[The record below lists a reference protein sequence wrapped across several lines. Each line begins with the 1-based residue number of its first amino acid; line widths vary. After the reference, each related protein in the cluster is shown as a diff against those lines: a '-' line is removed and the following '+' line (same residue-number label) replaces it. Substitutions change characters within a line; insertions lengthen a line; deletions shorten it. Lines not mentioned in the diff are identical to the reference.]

1 MVKKNLYFWHSETFR
16 TQWWRPTSL
25 QLGTFVDIWLCTGLL
40 LSSFSQEC
48 IFFFAQHEPTPK
60 LLVRTGICFFLEGMS
75 RRRGAIRCKGVECE
89 SRNEIKFS
97 RLFFGLM
104 TGVWNWRL
112 LSLLLL
118 FLLLMVYAV
127 EVFWWEWK
135 IKNPFLLSL
144 SFLNFLSCIL
154 SSIRTQKTAS

>member
-1 MVKKNLYFWHSETFR
+1 MAADLTTVRYLCRHLTVYWS
-16 TQWWRPTSL
+16 PSL
-25 QLGTFVDIWLCTGLL
+25 FFFPRMHFFFCTARADPEASCAHRNLL
-40 LSSFSQEC
+40 L
-48 IFFFAQHEPTPK
+48 
-60 LLVRTGICFFLEGMS
+60 L
-75 RRRGAIRCKGVECE
+75 RRNVPSGGAIRCKGVECE